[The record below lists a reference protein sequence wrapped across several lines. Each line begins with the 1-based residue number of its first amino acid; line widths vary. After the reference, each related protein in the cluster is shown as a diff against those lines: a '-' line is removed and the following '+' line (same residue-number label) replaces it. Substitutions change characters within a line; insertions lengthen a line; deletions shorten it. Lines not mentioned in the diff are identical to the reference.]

1 MLAFGI
7 LWWFPGASCSVASA
21 SSPVPSFLHSHR
33 IFIMAH
39 AGWGTRLHWPGSRC
53 CCCYFQYNTQ
63 SVTCTV
69 WEFSLKGYS
78 GFFFSTAFSC
88 YQKWGVLDR
97 HGGVFVSCC
106 PTLEMKE
113 QQRIAA
119 WVRDPLPLWLC
130 LQKWRG
136 DLCCACAT
144 AILGLVTH
152 SWALSYLLKNKE
164 LSLKFLGQC
173 CTSLNQIYEM

>member
-39 AGWGTRLHWPGSRC
+39 TGWGTRLHWPGSRC
-53 CCCYFQYNTQ
+53 RCYYFQYNTQ
-63 SVTCTV
+63 KGHLYCLRIFFKGLLGV
-69 WEFSLKGYS
+69 FS
-78 GFFFSTAFSC
+78 STAFFC
-88 YQKWGVLDR
+88 YQKLGVIDR
-97 HGGVFVSCC
+97 HGGVSRSCC
-106 PTLEMKE
+106 PTLEMEE
-113 QQRIAA
+113 QQQSAA
-119 WVRDPLPLWLC
+119 WVLDPLPLRLC

-136 DLCCACAT
+136 DLCCVCAT

-164 LSLKFLGQC
+164 CHWSF
-173 CTSLNQIYEM
+173 

>member
-53 CCCYFQYNTQ
+53 RCYYFQYNTQ

-69 WEFSLKGYS
+69 WEFSLKDYS
-78 GFFFSTAFSC
+78 GFFSSTAFSC
-88 YQKWGVLDR
+88 YQKLCVKDR
-97 HGGVFVSCC
+97 HGGVSVSCC
-106 PTLEMKE
+106 PTLEMKDNNGL
-113 QQRIAA
+113 QLGSRTLFLCGFACRSGGVIYA
-119 WVRDPLPLWLC
+119 VLVPLPFW
-130 LQKWRG
+130 
-136 DLCCACAT
+136 
-144 AILGLVTH
+144 V
-152 SWALSYLLKNKE
+152 
-164 LSLKFLGQC
+164 LSL
-173 CTSLNQIYEM
+173 TVEPYHTY